1 MSDPTSR
8 ELYIALFE
16 RKLSGAGEDGYLRLD
31 YDFSLSDF
39 GGILPTKGDLIVPPI
54 GSPDPTKYPLFTV
67 VDRFFRPAGSKV
79 LFTTVALV
87 VTEREGKKEEA
98 HLIVGGG

>member
-16 RKLSGAGEDGYLRLD
+16 RKQSGTGEDSYLRLD

-39 GGILPTKGDLIVPPI
+39 GGDIANEGRSDSPTHRK
-54 GSPDPTKYPLFTV
+54 S
-67 VDRFFRPAGSKV
+67 
-79 LFTTVALV
+79 
-87 VTEREGKKEEA
+87 
-98 HLIVGGG
+98 